1 MQVVEFIN
9 EFQIK
14 TDFGRWK
21 NFQQERVKAVCQ
33 VIEWSVSIFNGSYL
47 TKPVKVDSVVL
58 HKTQMEDIGK
68 PFEFAKDN
76 QAITFRKFE
85 SVAKWNHQKKCW
97 IIPIEYMREVYSIG
111 QHCKGTHIKIG
122 EQLPE
127 QLDVIPAMPNL
138 DFNYPLQKGDLR
150 DYQKQGVARGLQLKK
165 FINGD
170 MPGLGKSQIL
180 TDEIQTP
187 EGPVK
192 MGNIKVGQKIFTKNG
207 EMQKVT
213 GVFPQGI
220 IPTYKVIF
228 NDGTSVNCNLEHI
241 WAVRDANRKRRGTG
255 WINKTLGEIIES
267 GLTLKVNEKR
277 KFSGRKPEL
286 KWEIPMCDAVEYS
299 GDKFY
304 IHPYILGI
312 MIGDGYLKGATP
324 QISIPDSQIEIADR
338 LLKYLPDGIKLRK
351 NDYPK
356 CPQYHLTQTGTT
368 SKNPLT
374 KEIQR
379 MGLNILAKDKFIPV
393 EYLQGTIY
401 NRKMILAG
409 LLDSDGSCIKNRTVF
424 HSVSKKLCIDVK
436 TLVESL
442 GGTARIHEYDR
453 RSEGKSI
460 EYQISIRTPFNP
472 FLLTSKMSN
481 WKERN
486 ISRYI
491 KSVEYI
497 GDVEQQCISV
507 SSPDK
512 LYLTNNFIVT
522 HNTLQ
527 SIATVYYAEKLGE
540 VTFPVLVLCP
550 SALKINWKREFEM
563 WTDKKAMILDDKVKS
578 NWHRFWEME
587 MADVFIVNY
596 ESLRKF
602 FVRKYPK
609 KDELKTAA
617 DIEMDSRIDIFK
629 SVIIDEIHKLKNTAS
644 QRSKIALRVTRG
656 KNYIIG
662 LTGTP
667 VVNKPVDLVAQLAII
682 SRLKK
687 FGGVDG
693 FKTRYCEGGS
703 GASNLKELNYLL
715 NQNCFFRREKHEVLK
730 DLPAK
735 VRQTI
740 TCEITNAD
748 EYSKIEKDFK
758 KYLQENDFS
767 MAEVRKKLQSEVIV
781 KITMLLQI
789 AAKGK
794 IEAAQDY
801 IDEVL
806 DSGQKIVVFCKHKIV
821 VDELCKIY
829 PQAVKVTGSE
839 NETQKQNSVDMFQKN
854 PKTNIIIGS
863 HKAAGVGLTLTASSE
878 VLFLELPWTFA
889 DLEQCEDRCHRM
901 GQPNSVRCT
910 ALIGEGTL
918 DNWLYNDVIMTK
930 KQIADAV
937 TGADDIVPVSMLDS
951 VMNAFKK

>member
-127 QLDVIPAMPNL
+127 QLDVIPAMPKL

-170 MPGLGKSQIL
+170 MPGLGK
-180 TDEIQTP
+180 
-187 EGPVK
+187 
-192 MGNIKVGQKIFTKNG
+192 
-207 EMQKVT
+207 
-213 GVFPQGI
+213 
-220 IPTYKVIF
+220 
-228 NDGTSVNCNLEHI
+228 
-241 WAVRDANRKRRGTG
+241 
-255 WINKTLGEIIES
+255 
-267 GLTLKVNEKR
+267 
-277 KFSGRKPEL
+277 
-286 KWEIPMCDAVEYS
+286 
-299 GDKFY
+299 
-304 IHPYILGI
+304 
-312 MIGDGYLKGATP
+312 
-324 QISIPDSQIEIADR
+324 
-338 LLKYLPDGIKLRK
+338 
-351 NDYPK
+351 
-356 CPQYHLTQTGTT
+356 
-368 SKNPLT
+368 
-374 KEIQR
+374 
-379 MGLNILAKDKFIPV
+379 
-393 EYLQGTIY
+393 
-401 NRKMILAG
+401 
-409 LLDSDGSCIKNRTVF
+409 
-424 HSVSKKLCIDVK
+424 
-436 TLVESL
+436 
-442 GGTARIHEYDR
+442 
-453 RSEGKSI
+453 
-460 EYQISIRTPFNP
+460 
-472 FLLTSKMSN
+472 
-481 WKERN
+481 
-486 ISRYI
+486 
-491 KSVEYI
+491 
-497 GDVEQQCISV
+497 
-507 SSPDK
+507 
-512 LYLTNNFIVT
+512 
-522 HNTLQ
+522 TLQ

-550 SALKINWKREFEM
+550 SALKINWLREFEM

-602 FVRKYPK
+602 FVKHYPK
-609 KDELKTAA
+609 KDEVKTAA

-667 VVNKPVDLVAQLAII
+667 VVNKPIDLVAQLAII

-748 EYSKIEKDFK
+748 EYSKIERDFK

>member
-170 MPGLGKSQIL
+170 MPGLGK
-180 TDEIQTP
+180 
-187 EGPVK
+187 
-192 MGNIKVGQKIFTKNG
+192 
-207 EMQKVT
+207 
-213 GVFPQGI
+213 
-220 IPTYKVIF
+220 
-228 NDGTSVNCNLEHI
+228 
-241 WAVRDANRKRRGTG
+241 
-255 WINKTLGEIIES
+255 
-267 GLTLKVNEKR
+267 
-277 KFSGRKPEL
+277 
-286 KWEIPMCDAVEYS
+286 
-299 GDKFY
+299 
-304 IHPYILGI
+304 
-312 MIGDGYLKGATP
+312 
-324 QISIPDSQIEIADR
+324 
-338 LLKYLPDGIKLRK
+338 
-351 NDYPK
+351 
-356 CPQYHLTQTGTT
+356 
-368 SKNPLT
+368 
-374 KEIQR
+374 
-379 MGLNILAKDKFIPV
+379 
-393 EYLQGTIY
+393 
-401 NRKMILAG
+401 
-409 LLDSDGSCIKNRTVF
+409 
-424 HSVSKKLCIDVK
+424 
-436 TLVESL
+436 
-442 GGTARIHEYDR
+442 
-453 RSEGKSI
+453 
-460 EYQISIRTPFNP
+460 
-472 FLLTSKMSN
+472 
-481 WKERN
+481 
-486 ISRYI
+486 
-491 KSVEYI
+491 
-497 GDVEQQCISV
+497 
-507 SSPDK
+507 
-512 LYLTNNFIVT
+512 
-522 HNTLQ
+522 TLQ

-550 SALKINWKREFEM
+550 SALKINWLREFEM

-602 FVRKYPK
+602 FVKHYPK

-748 EYSKIEKDFK
+748 EYSKIERDFK

-854 PKTNIIIGS
+854 PKTNIIIES

>member
-33 VIEWSVSIFNGSYL
+33 VIQWSVSIFNGSYL

-127 QLDVIPAMPNL
+127 QLDVIPAMPKL

-170 MPGLGKSQIL
+170 MPGLGK
-180 TDEIQTP
+180 
-187 EGPVK
+187 
-192 MGNIKVGQKIFTKNG
+192 
-207 EMQKVT
+207 
-213 GVFPQGI
+213 
-220 IPTYKVIF
+220 
-228 NDGTSVNCNLEHI
+228 
-241 WAVRDANRKRRGTG
+241 
-255 WINKTLGEIIES
+255 
-267 GLTLKVNEKR
+267 
-277 KFSGRKPEL
+277 
-286 KWEIPMCDAVEYS
+286 
-299 GDKFY
+299 
-304 IHPYILGI
+304 
-312 MIGDGYLKGATP
+312 
-324 QISIPDSQIEIADR
+324 
-338 LLKYLPDGIKLRK
+338 
-351 NDYPK
+351 
-356 CPQYHLTQTGTT
+356 
-368 SKNPLT
+368 
-374 KEIQR
+374 
-379 MGLNILAKDKFIPV
+379 
-393 EYLQGTIY
+393 
-401 NRKMILAG
+401 
-409 LLDSDGSCIKNRTVF
+409 
-424 HSVSKKLCIDVK
+424 
-436 TLVESL
+436 
-442 GGTARIHEYDR
+442 
-453 RSEGKSI
+453 
-460 EYQISIRTPFNP
+460 
-472 FLLTSKMSN
+472 
-481 WKERN
+481 
-486 ISRYI
+486 
-491 KSVEYI
+491 
-497 GDVEQQCISV
+497 
-507 SSPDK
+507 
-512 LYLTNNFIVT
+512 
-522 HNTLQ
+522 TLQ

-550 SALKINWKREFEM
+550 SALKINWLREFEM

-602 FVRKYPK
+602 FVKHYPK
-609 KDELKTAA
+609 KDEVKTAA

-667 VVNKPVDLVAQLAII
+667 VVNKPIDLVAQLAII

-735 VRQTI
+735 MRQTI

-748 EYSKIEKDFK
+748 EYSKIERDFK

-839 NETQKQNSVDMFQKN
+839 NEMQKQNSVDMFQKN

>member
-127 QLDVIPAMPNL
+127 QLDVIPAMPKL
-138 DFNYPLQKGDLR
+138 EFNYPLQKGDLR

-170 MPGLGKSQIL
+170 MPGLGK
-180 TDEIQTP
+180 
-187 EGPVK
+187 
-192 MGNIKVGQKIFTKNG
+192 
-207 EMQKVT
+207 
-213 GVFPQGI
+213 
-220 IPTYKVIF
+220 
-228 NDGTSVNCNLEHI
+228 
-241 WAVRDANRKRRGTG
+241 
-255 WINKTLGEIIES
+255 
-267 GLTLKVNEKR
+267 
-277 KFSGRKPEL
+277 
-286 KWEIPMCDAVEYS
+286 
-299 GDKFY
+299 
-304 IHPYILGI
+304 
-312 MIGDGYLKGATP
+312 
-324 QISIPDSQIEIADR
+324 
-338 LLKYLPDGIKLRK
+338 
-351 NDYPK
+351 
-356 CPQYHLTQTGTT
+356 
-368 SKNPLT
+368 
-374 KEIQR
+374 
-379 MGLNILAKDKFIPV
+379 
-393 EYLQGTIY
+393 
-401 NRKMILAG
+401 
-409 LLDSDGSCIKNRTVF
+409 
-424 HSVSKKLCIDVK
+424 
-436 TLVESL
+436 
-442 GGTARIHEYDR
+442 
-453 RSEGKSI
+453 
-460 EYQISIRTPFNP
+460 
-472 FLLTSKMSN
+472 
-481 WKERN
+481 
-486 ISRYI
+486 
-491 KSVEYI
+491 
-497 GDVEQQCISV
+497 
-507 SSPDK
+507 
-512 LYLTNNFIVT
+512 
-522 HNTLQ
+522 TLQ

-550 SALKINWKREFEM
+550 SALKINWQREFEM

-578 NWHRFWEME
+578 NWHWFWEME

-602 FVRKYPK
+602 FVKHYPK
-609 KDELKTAA
+609 KDEVKTAA

-740 TCEITNAD
+740 TFEITNAD
-748 EYSKIEKDFK
+748 EYSKIERDFK

>member
-97 IIPIEYMREVYSIG
+97 TIPIEYMREVYSIG

-170 MPGLGKSQIL
+170 MPGLGKS
-180 TDEIQTP
+180 
-187 EGPVK
+187 
-192 MGNIKVGQKIFTKNG
+192 
-207 EMQKVT
+207 
-213 GVFPQGI
+213 
-220 IPTYKVIF
+220 
-228 NDGTSVNCNLEHI
+228 
-241 WAVRDANRKRRGTG
+241 
-255 WINKTLGEIIES
+255 
-267 GLTLKVNEKR
+267 
-277 KFSGRKPEL
+277 
-286 KWEIPMCDAVEYS
+286 
-299 GDKFY
+299 
-304 IHPYILGI
+304 
-312 MIGDGYLKGATP
+312 
-324 QISIPDSQIEIADR
+324 
-338 LLKYLPDGIKLRK
+338 
-351 NDYPK
+351 
-356 CPQYHLTQTGTT
+356 
-368 SKNPLT
+368 
-374 KEIQR
+374 
-379 MGLNILAKDKFIPV
+379 
-393 EYLQGTIY
+393 
-401 NRKMILAG
+401 
-409 LLDSDGSCIKNRTVF
+409 
-424 HSVSKKLCIDVK
+424 
-436 TLVESL
+436 
-442 GGTARIHEYDR
+442 
-453 RSEGKSI
+453 
-460 EYQISIRTPFNP
+460 
-472 FLLTSKMSN
+472 
-481 WKERN
+481 
-486 ISRYI
+486 
-491 KSVEYI
+491 
-497 GDVEQQCISV
+497 
-507 SSPDK
+507 
-512 LYLTNNFIVT
+512 
-522 HNTLQ
+522 LQ

-563 WTDKKAMILDDKVKS
+563 WTDKKVMILDDKVKS

-839 NETQKQNSVDMFQKN
+839 NEMQKQNSVDMFQKN

>member
-127 QLDVIPAMPNL
+127 QLDVIPAMPKL

-170 MPGLGKSQIL
+170 MPGLGK
-180 TDEIQTP
+180 
-187 EGPVK
+187 
-192 MGNIKVGQKIFTKNG
+192 
-207 EMQKVT
+207 
-213 GVFPQGI
+213 
-220 IPTYKVIF
+220 
-228 NDGTSVNCNLEHI
+228 
-241 WAVRDANRKRRGTG
+241 
-255 WINKTLGEIIES
+255 
-267 GLTLKVNEKR
+267 
-277 KFSGRKPEL
+277 
-286 KWEIPMCDAVEYS
+286 
-299 GDKFY
+299 
-304 IHPYILGI
+304 
-312 MIGDGYLKGATP
+312 
-324 QISIPDSQIEIADR
+324 
-338 LLKYLPDGIKLRK
+338 
-351 NDYPK
+351 
-356 CPQYHLTQTGTT
+356 
-368 SKNPLT
+368 
-374 KEIQR
+374 
-379 MGLNILAKDKFIPV
+379 
-393 EYLQGTIY
+393 
-401 NRKMILAG
+401 
-409 LLDSDGSCIKNRTVF
+409 
-424 HSVSKKLCIDVK
+424 
-436 TLVESL
+436 
-442 GGTARIHEYDR
+442 
-453 RSEGKSI
+453 
-460 EYQISIRTPFNP
+460 
-472 FLLTSKMSN
+472 
-481 WKERN
+481 
-486 ISRYI
+486 
-491 KSVEYI
+491 
-497 GDVEQQCISV
+497 
-507 SSPDK
+507 
-512 LYLTNNFIVT
+512 
-522 HNTLQ
+522 TLQ

-550 SALKINWKREFEM
+550 SALKINWLREFEM
-563 WTDKKAMILDDKVKS
+563 WTDKKVMILDDKVKS

-617 DIEMDSRIDIFK
+617 DIEMDPRIDIFK

-748 EYSKIEKDFK
+748 EYSKIERDFK